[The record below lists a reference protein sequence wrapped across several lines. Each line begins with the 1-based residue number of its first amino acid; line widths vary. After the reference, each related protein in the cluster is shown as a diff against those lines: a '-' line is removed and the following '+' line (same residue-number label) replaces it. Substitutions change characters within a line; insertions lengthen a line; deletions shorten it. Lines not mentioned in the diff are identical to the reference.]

1 MQKNNKILSEA
12 FTFDDVL
19 LQPAYSDILPSQVDV
34 SSYLTKNIKL
44 NIPLI
49 SSPMDTVTES
59 SLAIAIAL
67 KGGMGIIHKNMTID
81 DQVKEVKKV
90 KRSQSTIIKDPVTLN
105 KNSTVKDALQ
115 IMKKN
120 KIGGIPIVDEN
131 NYLHGIVT
139 NRDIRFHK
147 DLKVKLSKIMTSEN
161 LITAQNDTDLFK
173 AEQLLKKHKIE
184 KLPIVNTKNILVGL
198 VTYKDILKNKSM
210 PDACKDRFGRL
221 RVGAAIGNE
230 LDYEKR
236 LNKLIGQGVDVIVID
251 TAHAHSKSVISL
263 CKKIKKNYEIDL
275 IVGNVATASAV
286 KDLVSAGA
294 DAIKVGIGPGSICTT
309 RIIAGVGVPQ
319 LSAIIECSKGLKE
332 SKIPLI
338 ADGGV
343 RFSGDIVKAI
353 SAGANV
359 VMIGSLLAG
368 TKETPGEIIL
378 YEGRKYKTYRGMGSV
393 EAMEKGARDRYFQQ
407 NEKEKNKLV
416 PEGIVGRVPFKGDA
430 SEVLYQLVGGLKS
443 GMGYTG
449 SKDIN
454 NLKANTKFVKISNAA
469 SIEGHPHNINIT
481 REAPNYSKN

>member
-19 LQPAYSDILPSQVDV
+19 LQPAYSDVLPSQVDV

-131 NYLHGIVT
+131 NHLHGIVT

-173 AEQLLKKHKIE
+173 AEKLLKKHKIE

-236 LNKLIGQGVDVIVID
+236 LNKLIRQGVDVIVID

-338 ADGGV
+338 ADGGI

-407 NEKEKNKLV
+407 NEKDKNKLV

>member
-120 KIGGIPIVDEN
+120 KIGGIPIVDKN

-147 DLKVKLSKIMTSEN
+147 NLKVKLSKIMTSEN

-210 PDACKDRFGRL
+210 RDACKDRFGRL

-338 ADGGV
+338 ADGGI

-407 NEKEKNKLV
+407 NEKDQNKLV

>member
-338 ADGGV
+338 ADGGI

-368 TKETPGEIIL
+368 TKETPGDIIL

>member
-147 DLKVKLSKIMTSEN
+147 DLKVKLSEIMTSEN
-161 LITAQNDTDLFK
+161 LITAQNNTDLFK

-338 ADGGV
+338 ADGGI

-454 NLKANTKFVKISNAA
+454 SLKANTKFVKISNAA

>member
-59 SLAIAIAL
+59 SLAIATAL

-338 ADGGV
+338 ADGGI

-481 REAPNYSKN
+481 REAPNYSRN

>member
-275 IVGNVATASAV
+275 IVGNVATANAV

-338 ADGGV
+338 ADGGI

-368 TKETPGEIIL
+368 TKETPGDIIL

-407 NEKEKNKLV
+407 NEKDKNKLV
-416 PEGIVGRVPFKGDA
+416 PEGIVGRVPFKGAA